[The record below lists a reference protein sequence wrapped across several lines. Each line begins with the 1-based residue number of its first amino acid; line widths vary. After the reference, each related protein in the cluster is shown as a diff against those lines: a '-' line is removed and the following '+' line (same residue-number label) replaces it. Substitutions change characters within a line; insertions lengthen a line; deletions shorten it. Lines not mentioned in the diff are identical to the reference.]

1 MLEARLA
8 QLSPPTRELAGLA
21 ATIGREFSFK
31 LLAKASGR
39 DEDTLVRELDELWQ
53 RRIVREHGADAYDF
67 SHDKLREVAYSGMS
81 AARRRLLHRHAA
93 QALETLHAA
102 ELDPVSHQVAAHYER
117 AGLPEQAAPYYL
129 RAAEV
134 ARQVYANEEAIAL
147 LQRGL
152 ALVEDHRPCSGGGE
166 RSYELAVH
174 LWEALGDILELKA
187 QHEEALQAYQNAQTQ
202 VPHTD
207 PDMAGTPPS

>member
-8 QLSPPTRELAGLA
+8 QLSPPARELAELA

-67 SHDKLREVAYSGMS
+67 SHDKLREVAYGSLS
-81 AARRRLLHRHAA
+81 AARRRLLHRHVA

-117 AGLPEQAAPYYL
+117 AGLPEQAVPLLLA
-129 RAAEV
+129 RGRGGAAG
-134 ARQVYANEEAIAL
+134 L
-147 LQRGL
+147 CQRGSRYL
-152 ALVEDHRPCSGGGE
+152 LSEGPRIA
-166 RSYELAVH
+166 
-174 LWEALGDILELKA
+174 
-187 QHEEALQAYQNAQTQ
+187 
-202 VPHTD
+202 
-207 PDMAGTPPS
+207 